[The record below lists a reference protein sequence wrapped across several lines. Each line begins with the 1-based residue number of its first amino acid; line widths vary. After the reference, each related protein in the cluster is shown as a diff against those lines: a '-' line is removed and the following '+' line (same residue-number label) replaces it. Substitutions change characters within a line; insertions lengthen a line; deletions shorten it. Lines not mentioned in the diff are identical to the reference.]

1 MKYPYDK
8 TRLFDGQRFTRSA
21 LAATKKEAGQ
31 QAEYWRNKGVKVRI
45 VKSAEGYSLFTR

>member
-8 TRLFDGQRFTRSA
+8 TRLFDGQRFKRSA
-21 LAATKKEAGQ
+21 LAETKKEAIQ
-31 QAEYWRNKGVKVRI
+31 QADYWRSKGVKVRV